1 MTFDTDA
8 FCGVSAAGSIDIK
21 GHFFKRS
28 QIILKKKTQVT
39 SKKKTQVILKK
50 KCQES

>member
-1 MTFDTDA
+1 MTFDIDA

-28 QIILKKKTQVT
+28 QIILKNK
-39 SKKKTQVILKK
+39 SQVILKRNVRGL
-50 KCQES
+50 